1 MRKSIERTVK
11 VSREGILVAHADS
24 KASLLAEEEKKME
37 GMWYLHIYK
46 LLPYESVLN
55 KTSKQGPK

>member
-24 KASLLAEEEKKME
+24 KASLLSEEEKKNGRYVVSTHLQIIAIRE
-37 GMWYLHIYK
+37 RVK
-46 LLPYESVLN
+46 
-55 KTSKQGPK
+55 